1 MGSLKTKIESK
12 TIINWLKSK
21 YGIVTVAFVVWML
34 FIDQNDV
41 FTRRT
46 LGNTITALELRIAEN
61 EALLEKAKLDKKA
74 LEQNVEKFAR
84 EKYYMHKDDED
95 VLIIEKVK

>member
-1 MGSLKTKIESK
+1 MGLSNTKIESK
-12 TIINWLKSK
+12 TILNWLKSK
-21 YGIVTVAFVVWML
+21 YGIVTAAFVVWML
-34 FIDQNDV
+34 FIDQNDL

-46 LGNTITALELRIAEN
+46 LSKAITALELRIAEN
-61 EALLEKAKLDKKA
+61 EALLEKAKKDKKA